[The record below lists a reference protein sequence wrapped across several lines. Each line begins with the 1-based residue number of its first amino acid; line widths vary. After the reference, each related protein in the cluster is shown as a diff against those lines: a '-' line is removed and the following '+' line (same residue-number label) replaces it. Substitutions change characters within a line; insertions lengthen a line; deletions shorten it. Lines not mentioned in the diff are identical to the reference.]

1 VTPPLQA
8 SHPGWVLVTLI
19 VVIAV
24 LSFADAVL
32 IPLALA
38 ILLAFLLSPIVD
50 RLQHWGCNRVIA
62 VVLTTIVAFALVGG
76 LLFVV
81 AGQFVGL
88 VEKLP
93 QYKENLRAK
102 IETLRGPGG
111 GSLEKGAEAVKELS
125 EGVQSSAPGTASAP
139 RIAQVQIVPTPPNVL
154 GVMRGFFGPLIGPLG
169 TAGIVVVFV
178 IFMLLQ
184 REDLRDRLVRLLG
197 AREMHTTVRAFED
210 AASRVSRFLLMQTI
224 INTIQGVLVA
234 TGLYFLGVP
243 EALLWGALTIVLR
256 FIPYLG
262 PFLAA
267 VGPIALSV
275 AFFDNWTYPLWVVA
289 LVVALELISNNV
301 LEPWLYG
308 SSVGVSSFALIV
320 AAVFWTW
327 LWGIAGLFLAIPLT
341 VCVVVMGKYIPQLE
355 FLSVLLSD
363 QPGLEPKERFYQ
375 RLLSNDAEDAEDFLE
390 EELEHK
396 SLLEVCDTIVLPAL
410 RFAEQDHDRGAID
423 ENKRRAIIDEIGE
436 LAEHLR
442 EPEKK
447 KQETAAEP
455 PLLARGVKFTVLCL
469 PAADRADE
477 VAAQL
482 LVRLIELRGIEARAA
497 SITAL
502 KGEMLDLVDEVK
514 PDAIC
519 ISATPPAAV
528 IHARYLCKKLR
539 GRVANVPI
547 IVGLWDA
554 HGDMQR
560 ANHRLVSTGASKVVT
575 NYAAGMEEL
584 AQLVQAVIQGVQKQ
598 PAVATAPVA
607 ED

>member
-1 VTPPLQA
+1 VTPLLQGA
-8 SHPGWVLVTLI
+8 HPGWVLVTLI
-19 VVIAV
+19 VVVAV
-24 LSFADAVL
+24 LHFADAVL

-38 ILLAFLLSPIVD
+38 TLLAFLLSPIVN
-50 RLQHWGCNRVIA
+50 RLQDWGCNRVIA
-62 VVLTTIVAFALVGG
+62 VVLTTIVTFALVGG
-76 LLFVV
+76 LLFAV
-81 AGQFVGL
+81 AGQFLGL
-88 VEKLP
+88 VDKLP

-102 IETLRGPGG
+102 IQTLRVPGG
-111 GSLEKGAEAVKELS
+111 GSIGKGVDAVFELS
-125 EGVQSSAPGTASAP
+125 EEVQRSAPGTATAP
-139 RIAQVQIVPTPPNVL
+139 PIAQVQIVPPPPNAL
-154 GVMRGFFGPLIGPLG
+154 GVMRGLFGPLIGPLG

-178 IFMLLQ
+178 VFMLLQ
-184 REDLRDRLVRLLG
+184 REELRDRVVRLVG
-197 AREMHTTVRAFED
+197 AREMHTTVRAIED

-234 TGLYFLGVP
+234 TGLYLLGVP
-243 EALLWGALTIVLR
+243 DALLWGALTIVLR

-262 PFLAA
+262 PLLAA
-267 VGPIALSV
+267 AGPIALSV
-275 AFFDNWTYPLWVVA
+275 AFFDNWTYALLVIA

-341 VCVVVMGKYIPQLE
+341 VCLVVMGKYIPQLE

-363 QPGLEPKERFYQ
+363 QPGLKPEESFYQ
-375 RLLSNDAEDAEDFLE
+375 RLLSNNAEDAEDFLE
-390 EELEHK
+390 EELEEK
-396 SLLEVCDTIVLPAL
+396 SLLEVCDTIILPAL

-423 ENKRRAIIDEIGE
+423 ENKRRAIVDEIGE
-436 LAEHLR
+436 LADDLR

-447 KQETAAEP
+447 KQETAAES

-482 LVRLIELRGIEARAA
+482 FARLIELRGIKARAV

-502 KGEMLDLVDEVK
+502 KGEMLGLVDEVK

-539 GRVANVPI
+539 GRVTNVPI

-554 HGDMQR
+554 RGDTQR
-560 ANHRLVSTGASKVVT
+560 ANHRLVSTGANKVVT
-575 NYAAGMEEL
+575 SYAAGMEEL
-584 AQLVQAVIQGVQKQ
+584 AQLVQAVSEGVQKP
-598 PAVATAPVA
+598 PAVATAPAA
-607 ED
+607 EG

>member
-1 VTPPLQA
+1 VTPLLQGA
-8 SHPGWVLVTLI
+8 HPGWVLVTLI
-19 VVIAV
+19 VVVAV
-24 LSFADAVL
+24 LHFADAVL

-38 ILLAFLLSPIVD
+38 TLLAFLLSPIVN
-50 RLQHWGCNRVIA
+50 RLQDWGCNRVIA
-62 VVLTTIVAFALVGG
+62 VVLTTIVTFALVGG
-76 LLFVV
+76 LLFAV
-81 AGQFVGL
+81 AGQFLGL
-88 VEKLP
+88 VDKLP

-102 IETLRGPGG
+102 IQTLRVPGG
-111 GSLEKGAEAVKELS
+111 GSIGKGVDAVFELS
-125 EGVQSSAPGTASAP
+125 EEVQRSAPGTATAP
-139 RIAQVQIVPTPPNVL
+139 PIAQVQIVPPPPNAL
-154 GVMRGFFGPLIGPLG
+154 GVMRGLFGPLIGPLG

-178 IFMLLQ
+178 VFMLLQ
-184 REDLRDRLVRLLG
+184 REELRDRVVRLVG
-197 AREMHTTVRAFED
+197 AREMHTTVRAIED

-234 TGLYFLGVP
+234 TGLYLLGVP
-243 EALLWGALTIVLR
+243 DALLWGALTIVLR

-262 PFLAA
+262 PLLAA
-267 VGPIALSV
+267 AGPIALSV
-275 AFFDNWTYPLWVVA
+275 AFFDNWTYALLVIA

-341 VCVVVMGKYIPQLE
+341 VCLVVMGKYIPQLE

-363 QPGLEPKERFYQ
+363 QPGLKPEESFYQ
-375 RLLSNDAEDAEDFLE
+375 RLLSNNAEDAEDFLE
-390 EELEHK
+390 EELEEK
-396 SLLEVCDTIVLPAL
+396 SLLEVCDTIILPAL

-423 ENKRRAIIDEIGE
+423 ENKRRAIVDEIGE
-436 LAEHLR
+436 LADDLR

-447 KQETAAEP
+447 KQETAAES

-482 LVRLIELRGIEARAA
+482 FARLIELRGIKARAI

-502 KGEMLDLVDEVK
+502 KGEMLGLVDEVK

-539 GRVANVPI
+539 GRVTNVPI

-554 HGDMQR
+554 RGDTQR
-560 ANHRLVSTGASKVVT
+560 ANHRLVSTGANKVVT
-575 NYAAGMEEL
+575 SYAAGMEEL
-584 AQLVQAVIQGVQKQ
+584 AQLVQAVSEGVQKP
-598 PAVATAPVA
+598 PAVATAPAA
-607 ED
+607 EG